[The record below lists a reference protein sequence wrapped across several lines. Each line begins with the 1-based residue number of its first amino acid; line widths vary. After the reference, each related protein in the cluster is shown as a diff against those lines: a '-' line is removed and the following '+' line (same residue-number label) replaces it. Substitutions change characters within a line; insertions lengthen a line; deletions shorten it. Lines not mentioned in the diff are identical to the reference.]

1 MVIYSII
8 FFPHM
13 IERSL
18 DCRVSIFMQPETFC
32 GHIMLWRYCH
42 CISEKGSTRDQKSE
56 IVHIWQTYLALEIVK
71 YKTRQKNKMQL
82 VKQITVSSVLLCL
95 HFLLIYTCS
104 TFRCWHAAVFSCFAL
119 CSPLFHKYMG
129 TAKLLW

>member
-1 MVIYSII
+1 MVIYSIN

-13 IERSL
+13 IKRSL
-18 DCRVSIFMQPETFC
+18 DCRFLIFMQPEKCC

-71 YKTRQKNKMQL
+71 YKTRQKKMQL
-82 VKQITVSSVLLCL
+82 VKQMTVSSVLLCPT
-95 HFLLIYTCS
+95 IYCVY
-104 TFRCWHAAVFSCFAL
+104 TFF
-119 CSPLFHKYMG
+119 
-129 TAKLLW
+129 